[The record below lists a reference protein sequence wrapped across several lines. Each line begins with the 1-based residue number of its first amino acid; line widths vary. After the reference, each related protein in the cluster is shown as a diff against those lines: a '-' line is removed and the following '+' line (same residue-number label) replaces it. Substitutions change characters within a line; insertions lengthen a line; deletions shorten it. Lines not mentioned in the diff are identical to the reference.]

1 MIMRGEKQ
9 LTLFASRTEDGKVR
23 DDIFVSITIHNVPAS
38 LVKEFCQ
45 KVVWPSY
52 PGGISDAIP
61 DMMKKALQEQ
71 K

>member
-1 MIMRGEKQ
+1 MFMPLAKARG
-9 LTLFASRTEDGKVR
+9 
-23 DDIFVSITIHNVPAS
+23 

-45 KVVWPSY
+45 KVVWPNY
-52 PGGISDAIP
+52 PGGIRDAIQ